1 MGCSS
6 MPVFKDNM
14 YFNSDAI
21 EEFNKMALKYHNN
34 CRKKHNV
41 PKLELSIKLCNKS
54 QEILENLFTNIN
66 YTNDRDNEYGENIYI
81 SDDSNFDARKVENAC
96 KSWYQEKKKYNFE
109 SNKYQNETGHFTQ
122 MVWKETKKIGFGYT
136 KTDQGKTYFL
146 ALYEPCGNELFCFKD
161 NVLVEEEKEKEKEK
175 ENKEL
180 I

>member
-1 MGCSS
+1 MQGNKLQGELATGLQQMRSWLLLYNSERSS
-6 MPVFKDNM
+6 
-14 YFNSDAI
+14 SRGGA
-21 EEFNKMALKYHNN
+21 
-34 CRKKHNV
+34 
-41 PKLELSIKLCNKS
+41 KLELSIKLCNKS

-122 MVWKETKKIGFGYT
+122 MVWKETKNIGFGYT

-146 ALYEPCGNELFCFKD
+146 
-161 NVLVEEEKEKEKEK
+161 
-175 ENKEL
+175 